1 MSGVRADMEVTTDT
15 KMTLGV
21 NWAMLGSERD
31 GDRQRGGEK
40 ERRRE
45 RESLED

>member
-1 MSGVRADMEVTTDT
+1 MDVWSLSGNGNHNVH

-31 GDRQRGGEK
+31 GEIGKEEEK
-40 ERRRE
+40 MRE
-45 RESLED
+45 RETERA